1 MYIKTGET
9 AGKAK
14 PSARESDVMAR
25 DSEKGQ
31 KNLDGLW
38 EMPREEGN
46 EGSGNM
52 FQEKNRVTLTR
63 RAMMRKDSRNRFLM
77 SINPQEKYSMK
88 IANFP
93 GFHGKV
99 KAIHITEEIIY
110 RTHSNAEPC
119 ENTICKA
126 SITLSGDTE
135 PSREVTMKFRKA
147 DMGTVTLTEQ
157 EMRKAALIQDSPL
170 IRAMFPSVY
179 FVCVRTWGDSRQG
192 EYWEGVAMESLNPVT
207 VAMRERSTFNRDAA
221 SILRIMHRE
230 GFMHGDGHS
239 GNFMIR
245 PELPHDAS
253 AVAAGGASRADSG
266 AHVSLRLV
274 PIDFDMIRAL
284 PEPYGSD
291 GDKYHRREEGPIPQ
305 HGMVEFE
312 AYLNRLATKV
322 MIIYDYNKLVF
333 SNNLHMPFVVQREAD
348 ATMRDLIDGY
358 LMYQCSEND
367 RQELLGPSILFMPWP
382 FAFNWEKDYDWNP
395 RILYATLHDHA
406 PRLLQHIDGLSIA
419 DIDIFYL
426 GLFQTSGRGQKT
438 PIKELNEKIQKL
450 FDEWRRQ
457 QPP

>member
-1 MYIKTGET
+1 MTREI
-9 AGKAK
+9 GKG
-14 PSARESDVMAR
+14 RR
-25 DSEKGQ
+25 D
-31 KNLDGLW
+31 LDGLW
-38 EMPREEGN
+38 RMPRVEGIA
-46 EGSGNM
+46 ESGLM
-52 FQEKNRVTLTR
+52 YDKKNT
-63 RAMMRKDSRNRFLM
+63 AAFSRNARMMKNVNNKLVK
-77 SINPQEKYSMK
+77 SLEPSQEYSMRV
-88 IANFP
+88 ANCP
-93 GFHGKV
+93 GFHGEVAK
-99 KAIHITEEIIY
+99 IRITEEIIY

-119 ENTICKA
+119 ENTILKA
-126 SITLSGDTE
+126 KITFKEDE
-135 PSREVTMKFRKA
+135 RPSMEVTMKFREAQK
-147 DMGTVTLTEQ
+147 DSVTLTEK
-157 EMRKAALIQDSPL
+157 ELRKAALIQDSPVV
-170 IRAMFPSVY
+170 RGMFPSVY
-179 FVCVRTWGDSRQG
+179 FVCVWTFDDGSGRG
-192 EYWEGVAMESLNPVT
+192 YWEGVAMESLNPVT
-207 VAMRERSTFNRDAA
+207 VAMRERSAFNRDAA

-395 RILYATLHDHA
+395 RILHATLHDHA

-426 GLFQTSGRGQKT
+426 GLFQTSGRGQNT